1 MKTESRVLL
10 FNILGFYCSWFHWD
24 KIWSFCVELLHC
36 LRSRK
41 LQIKVQSAGNA
52 AEAELVCLLH
62 LRLHTRGNCLCL
74 SKMSPNLNHT
84 FPYSLSDFNNG
95 FSEWERDF
103 KDRSLWFMYNF
114 PVFLPR
120 TSITRSDTHV
130 MFLLVEQMYM
140 QVGINS
146 FLTALLASFIY
157 YCKIMLE
164 KSSWENETCFYSNV
178 IYLLIILGNNHF

>member
-1 MKTESRVLL
+1 
-10 FNILGFYCSWFHWD
+10 
-24 KIWSFCVELLHC
+24 
-36 LRSRK
+36 
-41 LQIKVQSAGNA
+41 
-52 AEAELVCLLH
+52 
-62 LRLHTRGNCLCL
+62 
-74 SKMSPNLNHT
+74 
-84 FPYSLSDFNNG
+84 
-95 FSEWERDF
+95 
-103 KDRSLWFMYNF
+103 MYNF

-164 KSSWENETCFYSNV
+164 KSS
-178 IYLLIILGNNHF
+178 